1 MKKEKK
7 IALITLLVMILN
19 MFSPYSILFNNIS
32 KAATGVL
39 GENPIII
46 NNLGVTK
53 KGSNKILT
61 VEIAAVTEAI
71 LNGFDFQFKIDKSKI
86 TPCNKNTGA
95 STTSLKWLFP
105 RNTTSKKLWQK
116 LKHIPFLSNRAIR
129 RNRHSR
135 QWIHTRSSRRWCNR
149 CKRKRLFSI
158 LSNTKTIIQTRQFSR
173 RSKFTIRPIFTSTIR
188 IKSKLHKWIRSK
200 NK

>member
-53 KGSNKILT
+53 KGSNK
-61 VEIAAVTEAI
+61 
-71 LNGFDFQFKIDKSKI
+71 NPNS
-86 TPCNKNTGA
+86 
-95 STTSLKWLFP
+95 
-105 RNTTSKKLWQK
+105 RNRC
-116 LKHIPFLSNRAIR
+116 SNR
-129 RNRHSR
+129 
-135 QWIHTRSSRRWCNR
+135 
-149 CKRKRLFSI
+149 
-158 LSNTKTIIQTRQFSR
+158 SN
-173 RSKFTIRPIFTSTIR
+173 P
-188 IKSKLHKWIRSK
+188 KWIRLPIQNRQK
-200 NK
+200 QNNTM

>member
-95 STTSLKWLFP
+95 STTSLGMIMAQ
-105 RNTTSKKLWQK
+105 SDY
-116 LKHIPFLSNRAIR
+116 FLGTLQVKNYDK
-129 RNRHSR
+129 N
-135 QWIHTRSSRRWCNR
+135 
-149 CKRKRLFSI
+149 
-158 LSNTKTIIQTRQFSR
+158 SNTFHFLATEPSGGTDIADNGYIPGQVGDDAIDVNGKDFSVYY
-173 RSKFTIRPIFTSTIR
+173 PIL
-188 IKSKLHKWIRSK
+188 KLSFKLDSSVDEA
-200 NK
+200 NLP